1 MKTYRVSLTLVGLL
15 LIALA
20 MMSGCKE
27 DPPTSLY
34 EDPTTNVGTAP
45 QPVVSA
51 VDPPT
56 TALAGVT
63 TITITGSNFSAVKDE
78 NIVYFDATKANILSA
93 SATQL
98 VVRAP
103 TLVKDSVTLRVMVYK
118 AELSSTPRPYKLL
131 SAVSEYGNLGKL
143 DDPYGIA
150 TDAAGNMYVSISGS
164 GVKKITPD
172 GTKTDYSAHAAGV
185 TKWSAMKMGPAGVL
199 YTARILRVIYQVPA
213 GGGAPVIWVT
223 GSSIGNIYDMDFDAS
238 GNLWAGGNNPAIY
251 RIKQDKSVKQF
262 PFTCNARSIRV
273 YDGYLY
279 VGGKVDTTEGVW
291 RAQIINSD
299 SLGAFEKHFDFSAS
313 YSGYVVNA
321 VTFAADGD
329 MYIGTDAPAALIVVH
344 PNKVAEPVYPGL
356 FTPTTLLFT
365 WGNADDL
372 YMIRTLNNPRLLK
385 VTMLK
390 NGAPYYGKNL

>member
-1 MKTYRVSLTLVGLL
+1 MKTYRVSLILVGLVL
-15 LIALA
+15 AALA
-20 MMSGCKE
+20 VMSGCKE

-34 EDPTTNVGTAP
+34 EDPATNVGTAP

-51 VDPPT
+51 VDPPGA
-56 TALAGVT
+56 ALAGVT
-63 TITITGSNFSAVKDE
+63 TVTITGSNFSAVSDQ
-78 NIVYFDATKANILSA
+78 NLVFFDATKATILSA
-93 SATQL
+93 STTQL

-118 AELSSTPRPYKLL
+118 AESASAPRKYTLL
-131 SAVSEYGNLGKL
+131 AAVTEYGGLGKL

-185 TKWSAMKMGPAGVL
+185 TKWSALKMGPAGVL

-223 GSSIGNIYDMDFDAS
+223 GSSIGNIYDMDFDAN
-238 GNLWAGGNNPAIY
+238 GNLWAGGNNAAVY
-251 RIKQDKSVKQF
+251 CVKQDKSVKQF
-262 PFTCNARSIRV
+262 PFTCNARSMRV
-273 YDGYLY
+273 YNGYLY

-291 RAQIINSD
+291 RAQIINPD
-299 SLGAFEKHFDFSAS
+299 SLGTFEKYFDFTAK
-313 YSGYVVNA
+313 YPGYVVNA

-329 MYIGTDAPAALIVVH
+329 MYIGTDNPSALIVVH
-344 PNKVAEPVYPGL
+344 PSKVAEPVYPGL
-356 FTPTTLLFT
+356 FTPSTLLFT

-372 YMIRTLNNPRLLK
+372 YMIRTVNNPRLLK

-390 NGAPYYGKNL
+390 NGAPYYGKLL

>member
-1 MKTYRVSLTLVGLL
+1 MKTYPVSLTLVGLII
-15 LIALA
+15 IALA
-20 MMSGCKE
+20 MVSGCKE

-34 EDPTTNVGTAP
+34 EDPTANVGSGP

-56 TALAGVT
+56 AALAGVT
-63 TITITGSNFSAVKDE
+63 SITITGTNFSAVKDQ
-78 NIVYFDATKANILSA
+78 NLVYFDATQASILSA

-118 AELSSTPRPYKLL
+118 ADLASTPRQYRLMA
-131 SAVSEYGNLGKL
+131 AVTEYGSLTKTE
-143 DDPYGIA
+143 DPYGIA
-150 TDAAGNMYVSISGS
+150 TDAAGNMYVSVSGS

-172 GTKTDYSAHAAGV
+172 GTRTDYAPHAAGV
-185 TKWSAMKMGPAGVL
+185 TKWSAMKIGPAGVL

-213 GGGAPVIWVT
+213 GGGTPVIWVT

-238 GNLWAGGNNPAIY
+238 GNLWAGGNNAAIY
-251 RIKQDKSVKQF
+251 MIKQDKSIKQF
-262 PFTCNARSIRV
+262 PFTCNARSLRV
-273 YDGYLY
+273 YNGYLY
-279 VGGKVDTTEGVW
+279 VGGKIDTTEGVW
-291 RAQIINSD
+291 RAPLVNPD
-299 SLGAFEKHFDFSAS
+299 SLGAFEKFFDFSAN
-313 YSGYVVNA
+313 YSGYAVNA

-329 MYIGTDAPAALIVVH
+329 MYIGTDAPAALVVVH
-344 PNKVAEPVYPGL
+344 PNKSVEPLYPGL
-356 FTPTTLLFT
+356 FSPTTLLFT

-372 YMIRTLNNPRLLK
+372 YMIRTLNNPRLLR

-390 NGAPYYGKNL
+390 NGAPYYGKQL

>member
-1 MKTYRVSLTLVGLL
+1 
-15 LIALA
+15 
-20 MMSGCKE
+20 
-27 DPPTSLY
+27 
-34 EDPTTNVGTAP
+34 
-45 QPVVSA
+45 
-51 VDPPT
+51 
-56 TALAGVT
+56 
-63 TITITGSNFSAVKDE
+63 
-78 NIVYFDATKANILSA
+78 
-93 SATQL
+93 L

-103 TLVKDSVTLRVMVYK
+103 TLVKDSVVLRVMVYK

-185 TKWSAMKMGPAGVL
+185 TKWSAMKIGPAGIL
-199 YTARILRVIYQVPA
+199 YTARILRAIYQVPA

-238 GNLWAGGNNPAIY
+238 GNLWAGGNNPAVY

-299 SLGAFEKHFDFSAS
+299 SLGAFEKHFDFSAK

-329 MYIGTDAPAALIVVH
+329 MYVGTDAPEALIVVH
-344 PNKVAEPVYPGL
+344 PSKAAEPLYPGL

-365 WGNADDL
+365 WGNADDM

>member
-1 MKTYRVSLTLVGLL
+1 MKTYHVSLTLVGLL

-20 MMSGCKE
+20 VMSGCKE

-34 EDPTTNVGTAP
+34 DDPTTNVGTAP

-51 VDPPT
+51 VDPPGA
-56 TALAGVT
+56 ALAGVT
-63 TITITGSNFSAVKDE
+63 TVTISGSNFSAVKDE

-118 AELSSTPRPYKLL
+118 AVLSSTPRQYKLL
-131 SAVSEYGNLGKL
+131 AAVTEYGNLGKL
-143 DDPYGIA
+143 EDPYAIA

-164 GVKKITPD
+164 GVKKVTPD
-172 GTKTDYSAHAAGV
+172 GTRTDYSAHAAGV
-185 TKWSAMKMGPAGVL
+185 TKWSAMKIGPAGVL

-291 RAQIINSD
+291 RAQIISSD
-299 SLGAFEKHFDFSAS
+299 SLGAFEKFFDFSAK
-313 YSGYVVNA
+313 YPGYAVNA

-329 MYIGTDAPAALIVVH
+329 MYIGTDAPEALIVVH
-344 PNKVAEPVYPGL
+344 PSKAAEPLYPGL
-356 FTPTTLLFT
+356 FSPTTLLFT

-372 YMIRTLNNPRLLK
+372 YMIRTLNNPRLLR

-390 NGAPYYGKNL
+390 NGAPYYGKQL